1 MEQANFFSF
10 QDFCFSPMAE
20 IPYSTN
26 ERNNE
31 LQIVCLML
39 LGGRCLTLDNAN
51 TALDALFFTGLTW

>member
-1 MEQANFFSF
+1 
-10 QDFCFSPMAE
+10 MAE